1 MSEKAED
8 EGARQVLQHIEG
20 ELSLLAQLADDEG
33 AKRRRAD
40 LAQPTLPHD
49 DPSQSIDEAIPD
61 FGRERRK
68 GIPEVILG
76 ENKTDAQIV
85 SIAHAFLRANG
96 RALLSR
102 VRPEL
107 FGRLYDEF
115 ADCHIILREP
125 ARAAAIYRQGGFPP
139 KTGGR
144 VGLLSAGTSD
154 IPYAEEARL
163 IAEAMG
169 CVVTPIYDVG
179 VAGLHRLLQPL
190 KALLTE
196 GVDAIVVAAGMD
208 GALPS
213 VVSGLVDVPVIGLPT
228 SIGYGLGGKG
238 VAALLSMLQTCAPGL
253 TVVNIDNGIGAGA
266 TAALIANRVAQAR
279 TRQSHPHAAE

>member
-1 MSEKAED
+1 MSERAKD
-8 EGARQVLQHIEG
+8 EGAGRVLQHIED
-20 ELSLLAQLADDEG
+20 ELHLLAQLTDGEG
-33 AKRRRAD
+33 KERHQAD
-40 LAQPTLPHD
+40 LPHPALAREAQ
-49 DPSQSIDEAIPD
+49 SQTIDEATPD

-76 ENKTDAQIV
+76 ENKTDAQII
-85 SIAHAFLRANG
+85 SIAHAFIRANG

-125 ARAAAIYRQGGFPP
+125 ARAAAIYRQGSFPP

-144 VGLLSAGTSD
+144 VGLISAGTSD
-154 IPYAEEARL
+154 IPCAEEARL

-190 KALLTE
+190 QSLLSE

-213 VVSGLVDVPVIGLPT
+213 VISGLVDVPVIGLPT

-279 TRQSHPHAAE
+279 EPHTAE

>member
-1 MSEKAED
+1 MSERTKD
-8 EGARQVLQHIEG
+8 EGVGGVLGHI
-20 ELSLLAQLADDEG
+20 DD
-33 AKRRRAD
+33 A
-40 LAQPTLPHD
+40 TL
-49 DPSQSIDEAIPD
+49 D

-68 GIPEVILG
+68 GIPEVIFG
-76 ENKTDAQIV
+76 ENKTDTQIL
-85 SIAHAFLRANG
+85 SIAHAFIRTNG
-96 RALLSR
+96 HALISR
-102 VRPEL
+102 MRPEL
-107 FGRLYDEF
+107 FGRVYEEF
-115 ADCHIILREP
+115 ADCQIILREP
-125 ARAAAIYRQGGFPP
+125 ARAAAIYRQDSFPP

-144 VGLLSAGTSD
+144 VGLITAGTAD
-154 IPYAEEARL
+154 IPVAEEARL

-190 KALLTE
+190 RSLLTE

-228 SIGYGLGGKG
+228 EIGYGLGGKG

-253 TVVNIDNGIGAGA
+253 TVVNIGNGVGAGA

-279 TRQSHPHAAE
+279 AREP

>member
-1 MSEKAED
+1 MSERAER
-8 EGARQVLQHIEG
+8 EGLGQVLQDINH
-20 ELSLLAQLADDEG
+20 LHLLAQ
-33 AKRRRAD
+33 RAD
-40 LAQPTLPHD
+40 GVGVQSALPDSSQPALPHD
-49 DPSQSIDEAIPD
+49 VQNQSVEETHLD

-76 ENKTDAQIV
+76 ENKTDTQIL
-85 SIAHAFLRANG
+85 SIAHAFIRATG
-96 RALLSR
+96 RALISR
-102 VRPEL
+102 MRPEL
-107 FGRLYDEF
+107 FGRLHDEF

-125 ARAAAIYRQGGFPP
+125 ARAAAIYRADSSPA

-144 VGLLSAGTSD
+144 VGLISAGTSD

-163 IAEAMG
+163 VAEAMG

-190 KALLTE
+190 QSLLAE

-253 TVVNIDNGIGAGA
+253 TVVNIDNGVGAGA
-266 TAALIANRVAQAR
+266 TAALIANRVARAR
-279 TRQSHPHAAE
+279 AHERPAE